1 MSNDPNPFAK
11 FRQSTQ
17 PQPAP
22 AEENPF
28 AKFGRQDM
36 RVIFNDPNR
45 DPNGVDPVPP
55 LLKKPMTEEERN
67 SGFGVVVANNLPAGE
82 EMLVGLGHP
91 EGALQSWGGLPQK
104 ILQFKMGGGPGVF
117 RKEAEY
123 DAELER
129 ARDLEKRYWEENP
142 GAMTYVYGMG
152 PGILA
157 GGAATRGLVRN
168 AWSPFAKAGAG
179 ASEGAAAGAVY
190 GFGQGEGDFDNRAE
204 SAIYGGAAGSL
215 FGLTAPLVATGVG
228 HGYREIA
235 DRLSSDRAL
244 RGLGLSRESGALMG
258 EAMGADNSLG
268 TQGTANIMRGGRD
281 AMVADAG
288 PNAAG
293 LLDLSIQRGG
303 QGATR
308 GRDAV
313 NRRAA
318 GANLNLQ
325 AAFDQAFGAPQGVQA
340 ANTATRTGTAGARQ
354 RAYETAY
361 AQPIDYASHGG
372 AVMEDLLHRVPQTA
386 IDRANQLM
394 RLEGVRS
401 RQIMAR
407 IADDGTVT
415 YETMPDVRQLDY
427 ITRALNDVAQS
438 NDGMGAMRGQTAVGR
453 AYQNLSRDI
462 RGNLRAMVSEYGQAL
477 DTAADPIRE
486 IQAREF
492 GAAMLSS
499 RTTRDQV
506 AAELAGMSQAERRAI
521 GEGVR
526 AHLDEIVTNVNRAA
540 SDPNLDARQA
550 SAVLRAINSE
560 ASRSKLEE
568 LLGDQVAARLFQR
581 IDEAT
586 SSLELRARVAD
597 NSKTFPRLA
606 ADRMAREMNDPG
618 PVGKAMQGEFPGAFK
633 RMLSTATGRTPR
645 RLLTRENQKFDEV
658 VQALTGHRGQAA
670 ATFVRDLERATSRRA
685 GNQRTAD
692 RVQTGIRRM
701 LTSPA
706 GVAGG
711 YSVRPY

>member
-1 MSNDPNPFAK
+1 MSENPFAK
-11 FRQSTQ
+11 FAPKTQ
-17 PQPAP
+17 PPQQTEP

-28 AKFGRQDM
+28 AKFGRKDM
-36 RVIFNDPNR
+36 QLIGPAPRNE
-45 DPNGVDPVPP
+45 GVPD
-55 LLKKPMTEEERN
+55 LLKKPMTEDERN

-82 EMLVGLGHP
+82 EMLVGMGHP
-91 EGALQSWGGLPQK
+91 EGFAQSVLGLPQK
-104 ILQFKMGGGPGVF
+104 LLQFKMGGGARTF
-117 RKEAEY
+117 SKEAEY
-123 DAELER
+123 NAELDR

-157 GGAATRGLVRN
+157 GGAATRTLNPAV
-168 AWSPFAKAGAG
+168 APLQKIMAGG
-179 ASEGAAAGAVY
+179 AEGAAAGSIY
-190 GFGQGEGDFDNRAE
+190 GYGAGEGDAENRAE
-204 SAIYGGAAGSL
+204 SGAYGGAAGSL
-215 FGLTAPLVATGVG
+215 FGLAAPVVG
-228 HGYREIA
+228 MGAGHAYRRAA
-235 DRLSSDRAL
+235 DALTSNRAL

-258 EAMGADNSLG
+258 ESLGADNSLG
-268 TQGTANIMRGGRD
+268 AQGVANIQRAGSD

-293 LLDLSIQRGG
+293 LLDLAIQRGG
-303 QGATR
+303 TGATR
-308 GRDAV
+308 AREAI

-318 GANLNLQ
+318 GANLNLR
-325 AAFDQAFGAPQGVQA
+325 AAFDQVLGRTRGVEA
-340 ANTATRTGTAGARQ
+340 ANTATRQGTAAPRQ
-354 RAYETAY
+354 AAYDAAY
-361 AQPIDYASHGG
+361 AAPIDYASHGG

-394 RLEGVRS
+394 RLEGTRS

-462 RGNLRAMVSEYGQAL
+462 RGNLRAMVPEYGHAL

-486 IQAREF
+486 IQAREL
-492 GAAMLSS
+492 GAALLSPK
-499 RTTRDQV
+499 TTRDHL
-506 AAELAGMSQAERRAI
+506 ATELQGMSQAERRAI

-526 AHLDEIVTNVNRAA
+526 AHLDEVVANVNRAA

-550 SAVLRAINSE
+550 AAALKAISSDAARE
-560 ASRSKLEE
+560 KIGD
-568 LLGDQVAARLFQR
+568 LLGERAAGRLFQQM
-581 IDEAT
+581 DEAS

-597 NSKTFPRLA
+597 NSKTFPRMA
-606 ADRMAREMNDPG
+606 ADRMARELADAG

-633 RMLSTATGRTPR
+633 RLVSTVTGRTPR
-645 RLLTRENQKFDEV
+645 RMLTRENQKFDEV
-658 VQALTGHRGQAA
+658 VRALTEHRGPAA
-670 ATFVRDLERATSRRA
+670 ATFVRDLERATARQA

-692 RVQTGIRRM
+692 RVQSGLRRM

-711 YSVRPY
+711 YSVRP